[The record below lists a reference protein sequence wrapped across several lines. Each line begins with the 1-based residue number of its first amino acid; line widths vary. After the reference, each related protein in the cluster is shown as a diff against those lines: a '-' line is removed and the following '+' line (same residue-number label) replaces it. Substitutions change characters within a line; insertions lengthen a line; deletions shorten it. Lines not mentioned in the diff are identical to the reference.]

1 MDIFWPDAEPDT
13 ARNNLNVAIHSL
25 RRALRSVFFLPVIIF
40 EDGAYGI
47 DANLQVWLDV
57 EEFEKCV
64 KSGQRLEDRNQLTAA
79 VAEYEAAISV
89 YQGDFLEQNPYEE
102 WTVLERE
109 RLRITYLDMLD
120 RLCQIYFN
128 QEHHAACITIGQ
140 LILLRDSCREDAHS
154 LLMRCY
160 SRQGQDH
167 LALRQY
173 QNCVKALRTELEVDP
188 APETTRIYNRIR
200 RHEPV

>member
-1 MDIFWPDAEPDT
+1 
-13 ARNNLNVAIHSL
+13 
-25 RRALRSVFFLPVIIF
+25 
-40 EDGAYGI
+40 
-47 DANLQVWLDV
+47 VWLDV

-120 RLCQIYFN
+120 RLSQIYFS
-128 QEHHAACITIGQ
+128 QEHYAACITICQ
-140 LILLRDSCREDAHS
+140 LILMRDNCREDAHS

-188 APETTRIYNRIR
+188 SPETTKVYNHIR
-200 RHEPV
+200 RREPV